1 MNIELRYGP
10 TVAHLRDR
18 AAHYRA
24 LARHAGD
31 RAEAADY
38 WYIAEI
44 FDREADAQQAPPLPA
59 GRKGSQPGDFR
70 HEEDRAR
77 QPQQQP
83 DGP

>member
-1 MNIELRYGP
+1 MNIELRYEP

-59 GRKGSQPGDFR
+59 GRKGQPGDFR

-83 DGP
+83 GGP